1 MKFYREFNCVVCGA
15 KAIDRSPAQKRMYCS
30 EQCAWDQFRR
40 NRGIGVNA
48 KTPPCIHN
56 QEVQCAVH
64 KCSTCGWNPKV
75 EQRRK
80 EALAYG

>member
-30 EQCAWDQFRR
+30 EQCAFHKFRR
-40 NRGIGVNA
+40 NHGIGVGI
-48 KTPPCIHN
+48 KTPSCIYN
-56 QEVQCAVH
+56 KEVHCEIH
-64 KCSTCGWNPKV
+64 KCGTCGWNPKV

-80 EALAYG
+80 EALSYG